1 MLFRSSLKSSTNN
14 KVDIGSRSYERTLIT
29 TSSYLGT
36 STFVLE
42 PTKANENSFRYYDID
57 TNLLSRS
64 AYDVFLKE
72 ILNGAIRGTFIYVVL
87 QGSSK
92 IVATFGEINLNK
104 LVQDIKK
111 RIDDLMISEKIY
123 RYNENVIAVF
133 LEDVKRVES
142 YDYIEQIHSVLS
154 SLYDIEGSKIQCNFK
169 YTEKI
174 GRAHV

>member
-1 MLFRSSLKSSTNN
+1 M
-14 KVDIGSRSYERTLIT
+14 
-29 TSSYLGT
+29 
-36 STFVLE
+36 
-42 PTKANENSFRYYDID
+42 
-57 TNLLSRS
+57 
-64 AYDVFLKE
+64 
-72 ILNGAIRGTFIYVVL
+72 VL

-142 YDYIEQIHSVLS
+142 YDYIEQIHSALS
-154 SLYDIEGSKIQCNFK
+154 SL
-169 YTEKI
+169 
-174 GRAHV
+174 